1 MCITTLSLFLKEEN
15 SISPYDFDDTL
26 LLKLLVEVHSRVK
39 NQPLNSRRYSEL
51 EKDICTFEY
60 LTGGKAHFEYIAKN
74 IATMSI
80 KTIMRH
86 LKQNTVNI
94 QEAKLDVD
102 GLKSYLVNN
111 NLPMAVVL
119 CEDGTRITATVEYDH
134 ENDSLSGLVAPLD
147 LNGLPQ
153 MGIFPAA
160 SPYTIID
167 DIERYPV
174 GSYAY
179 VQLAVP
185 LSQIHAPFVLF
196 HCCTDNKF
204 QTKDVINRW
213 KYTEEQL
220 RRNGIRV
227 IANASDGD
235 SRLMKA
241 MKIRS
246 GFEQEHILSRWG
258 LWYRVDDEPGFP
270 MNVQDMTHG
279 INKFRNRMLKG
290 DMQIGKLR

>member
-1 MCITTLSLFLKEEN
+1 M
-15 SISPYDFDDTL
+15 PYDFSHTV
-26 LLKLLVEVHSRVK
+26 LLKSLIEVHSRV
-39 NQPLNSRRYSEL
+39 NNEPLNARRYTEF
-51 EKDICTFEY
+51 EKDLWTFQY
-60 LTGGKAHFEYIAKN
+60 LTGGKGHYEYLAN
-74 IATMSI
+74 NLATMSI
-80 KTIMRH
+80 KTVVRH

-94 QEAKLDVD
+94 QEGKLDVQ

-119 CEDGTRITATVEYDH
+119 CEDATRITATVEYDY

-153 MGIFPAA
+153 TGCFPAK
-160 SPYTIID
+160 SPYSIID
-167 DIERYPV
+167 DIESYPV

-185 LSQIHAPFVLF
+185 LSQTHAPFVLF

-213 KYTEEQL
+213 KYTEMQL
-220 RRNGIRV
+220 RNEGIRV

-235 SRLMKA
+235 PRLLKA

-246 GFEQEHILSRWG
+246 GFEQEHLISEWG
-258 LWYRVDDEPGFP
+258 LWYRVNDDPDFP
-270 MNVQDMTHG
+270 VNVQDMIHG
-279 INKFRNRMLKG
+279 MNKCRNRMIKG
-290 DMQIGKLR
+290 DMQIGKPTFIFMLTFI